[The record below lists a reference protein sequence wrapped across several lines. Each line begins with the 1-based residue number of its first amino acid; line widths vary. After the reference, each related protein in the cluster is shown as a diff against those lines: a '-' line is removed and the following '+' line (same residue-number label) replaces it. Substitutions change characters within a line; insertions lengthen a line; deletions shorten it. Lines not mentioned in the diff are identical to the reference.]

1 MKKALIITLI
11 ATTFTLSAQN
21 EIDALRYS
29 QQDVFGN
36 ARFAG
41 MSGAFGALGGEFSSL
56 SYNPAGI
63 GMYQFNE
70 FTFTPSFS
78 LHNSKSYFNSSIDDD
93 KMGLNISNL
102 GLVYSLPKNN
112 SSFISAI
119 STPISLC
126 LFLRFEE

>member
-1 MKKALIITLI
+1 MKKALITITLI

-36 ARFAG
+36 ARFAAMG
-41 MSGAFGALGGEFSSL
+41 GAFGALGGEFSSL

-63 GMYQFNE
+63 GMYQLNE

-78 LHNSKSYFNSSIDDD
+78 LHNSKSYSNSSNIEGD

-102 GLVYSLPKNN
+102 GLVYSKEL
-112 SSFISAI
+112 
-119 STPISLC
+119 L
-126 LFLRFEE
+126 

>member
-1 MKKALIITLI
+1 MKKALITITLI

-36 ARFAG
+36 ARFAA

-78 LHNSKSYFNSSIDDD
+78 LHNSNSYFNSSIDDD
-93 KMGLNISNL
+93 KM
-102 GLVYSLPKNN
+102 
-112 SSFISAI
+112 SFCIPESEKMRCQYVCMI
-119 STPISLC
+119 TIFDRWLI
-126 LFLRFEE
+126 